1 MQFDDT
7 ITAAIHVAL
16 REAAREEIAIAPFK
30 LSGRGHERR
39 VTLSV
44 DAARLLR
51 GIDIPKV
58 TLSGFGPKNHYPR
71 RVFVRAIAALEREL
85 GWSPLRLTERDWQVT
100 IDDGV

>member
-1 MQFDDT
+1 M
-7 ITAAIHVAL
+7 AIDPAVAKIML
-16 REAAREEIAIAPFK
+16 DMLAQAARDESALAPFK

-58 TLSGFGPKNHYPR
+58 TLSGFGPKRHYPR

-100 IDDGV
+100 IDDGR